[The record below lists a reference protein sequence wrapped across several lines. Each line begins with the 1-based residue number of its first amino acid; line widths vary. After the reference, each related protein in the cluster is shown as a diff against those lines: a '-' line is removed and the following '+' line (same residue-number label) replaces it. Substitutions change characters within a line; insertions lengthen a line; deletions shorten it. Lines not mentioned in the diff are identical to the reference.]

1 MGLRIAAERD
11 SRGWTQRELG
21 RRAGLSS
28 SRLSRLERGRC
39 TARLGELAELRE
51 VLGID
56 LDELVFGRP
65 PGSADN
71 RLAGLA
77 RRLGAVGTRT
87 EIELIERLMECLLHL
102 PHKEALA

>member
-28 SRLSRLERGRC
+28 SRLSRLERGHC
-39 TARLGELAELRE
+39 EARLRELAGLRNT
-51 VLGID
+51 LGID

-65 PGSADN
+65 PEAPASRLE
-71 RLAGLA
+71 RLAHTLA
-77 RRLGAVGTRT
+77 EVGDPPEIAVV
-87 EIELIERLMECLLHL
+87 ERLIQILLH
-102 PHKEALA
+102 KEESLG